1 MLTAAAVRTAIY
13 LHGLGVAI
21 LFFALRPDMPQF
33 PSVMADIITLIFK
46 DGICHGV
53 ILPDV
58 FFVCPCLTLLV
69 FLKLDITPDPVLFQI
84 QKVLFTAVAA
94 VSSHC
99 LQRISKRF
107 PVLF

>member
-21 LFFALRPDMPQF
+21 LFFLHAR
-33 PSVMADIITLIFK
+33 V
-46 DGICHGV
+46 
-53 ILPDV
+53 
-58 FFVCPCLTLLV
+58 LTLLI
-69 FLKLDITPDPVLFQI
+69 FLKLDITPDPVL
-84 QKVLFTAVAA
+84 LSNTAGSFTAVAA